1 MDSMAVFEPHHLTE
15 EDLPDYG
22 MEKRRTLINFYI
34 VFHKGRIE

>member
-22 MEKRRTLINFYI
+22 MEKRTLINFYS
-34 VFHKGRIE
+34 VSQRSN